1 MYRYYIKYC
10 MYIYYICVCIY
21 TWTYMGSHD
30 AWDASTLERP
40 RGPTSLLALEC
51 FQGSFCPER
60 SMVPRSCRKGL
71 WDHSF

>member
-1 MYRYYIKYC
+1 MYRYYIKNG
-10 MYIYYICVCIY
+10 MYIYIYDYVCVY
-21 TWTYMGSHD
+21 DMGSHD
-30 AWDASTLERP
+30 AWDAPVHAGAEK